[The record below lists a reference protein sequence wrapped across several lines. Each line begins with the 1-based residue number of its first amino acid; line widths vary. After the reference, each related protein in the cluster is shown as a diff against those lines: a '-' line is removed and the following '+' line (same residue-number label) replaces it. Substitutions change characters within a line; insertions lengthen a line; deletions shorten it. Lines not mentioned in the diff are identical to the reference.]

1 MNAPAAAS
9 PNARLWQRFWE
20 LASPYWRSEERWK
33 ATGLVLLLVL
43 LLLSQT
49 GFAVL
54 LNEQTGEFTSALAA
68 REAARFWHAI
78 FLSLCILLG
87 AVPTYAFYY
96 FVRDTLGNH
105 WRRWL
110 THNFLQHYF
119 RDRHFYTL
127 NGNALVDNP
136 DQRIA
141 EDINTFSQKS
151 LFFLLVL
158 IGSSLQLIAFSRVLW
173 SISHGLVYFL
183 VVYAIAGTLIT
194 LFVYGRPLTA
204 LNFRQLQREADLR
217 FSLMRVREKAEAIAL
232 YRGESQEM
240 QRVTGRFG
248 RVFDNYRQVVRRQLY
263 LNLFQY
269 AYGMLTIVLPSAI
282 IAGPVLAGE
291 LEVGNAV
298 RAAGAFTA
306 VLSAVSVIVDN
317 FEGLSR
323 FAAGVERLDT
333 FLHSLNGQAPD
344 GVPQAA
350 PMGRIESVE
359 GANGLAL
366 DTVTVQTPDQGRV
379 LVRDLSI
386 AVPPGEGLMI
396 VGASGCGKSSL
407 LRAIA
412 GVWSAGSGRI
422 VRPASEDMLFLP
434 QQPYMLQGTLRAQLL
449 YPQTDNPVPD
459 ATLLALLQQVN
470 LPDLAQ
476 RFGGLDTEHDWEK
489 LLSMGEQQ
497 RLAFARVLLHK
508 PHFAILDEATSALD
522 LANESHLYRL
532 MQSTQTTL
540 ISVGHR
546 STILQYHRQVLEL
559 TGDGHW
565 QHHPAATYRFTQ

>member
-1 MNAPAAAS
+1 MPRSAEPS

-20 LASPYWRSEERWK
+20 LAAPYWRSEERWK
-33 ATGLVLLLVL
+33 ATGLLVLLVL

-68 REAARFWHAI
+68 GEADRFWHAI
-78 FLSLCILLG
+78 QLSLAILAG

-110 THNFLQHYF
+110 TFNFLQHYF
-119 RDRHFYTL
+119 RDRHFYSL
-127 NGNALVDNP
+127 NTNVGVDNP

-141 EDINTFSQKS
+141 EDINTFTQKS

-158 IGSSLQLIAFSRVLW
+158 IGSLLQLIAFSRVLW

-204 LNFRQLQREADLR
+204 LNFRQLRREADLR
-217 FSLMRVREKAEAIAL
+217 FSLIRVREKAESIAL

-240 QRVTGRFG
+240 QHVQERFG
-248 RVFDNYRQVVRRQLY
+248 NVFSNYKKVVRSQLF

-269 AYGMLTIVLPSAI
+269 SYGMLTVVLPSAI
-282 IAGPVLAGE
+282 IAGQVLSGE
-291 LEVGNAV
+291 LEVGSAV
-298 RAAGAFTA
+298 RAAGAFSA
-306 VLSAVSVIVDN
+306 VLTSVSVIVDN
-317 FEGLSR
+317 FESLSR

-333 FLHSLNGQAPD
+333 FLHTLMGQASDTKVQTPESK
-344 GVPQAA
+344 
-350 PMGRIESVE
+350 IESEE
-359 GANGLAL
+359 GSNSLVL
-366 DTVTVQTPDQGRV
+366 QRVTVQLPDQTRV

-386 AVPPGEGLMI
+386 SVQPGDGLMI

-407 LRAIA
+407 LRAVA
-412 GVWSAGSGRI
+412 GLWTTGAGKI
-422 VRPASEDMLFLP
+422 LRPVAEDILFLP
-434 QQPYMLQGTLRAQLL
+434 QQPYMLQGSLRAQLL
-449 YPQTDNPVPD
+449 YPQTECAVADEHLL
-459 ATLLALLQQVN
+459 TLLEQVN
-470 LPDLAQ
+470 LPHVAQ
-476 RFGGLDTEHDWEK
+476 RFGGLDSEHDWEK
-489 LLSMGEQQ
+489 LLSVGEQQ

-508 PHFAILDEATSALD
+508 PKFTILDEATSALD
-522 LANESHLYRL
+522 LANESRLYQL
-532 MQSTQTTL
+532 LQATQTTL

-546 STILQYHRQVLEL
+546 STILQYHQQVLEL
-559 TGDGHW
+559 TGDGGW
-565 QHHPAATYRFTQ
+565 RACAAADYLFQA

>member
-1 MNAPAAAS
+1 MDVANPS
-9 PNARLWQRFWE
+9 PNARLWQRFWA

-33 ATGLVLLLVL
+33 ATGLVLLLVM

-68 REAARFWHAI
+68 READRFWHAI
-78 FLSLCILLG
+78 FLSLGILLG

-110 THNFLQHYF
+110 TFSFLQHYF

-141 EDINTFSQKS
+141 EDINTFTQKS
-151 LFFLLVL
+151 LFFLLML

-173 SISHGLVYFL
+173 TISHGLVYFL
-183 VVYAIAGTLIT
+183 VVYAIAGTLVT
-194 LFVYGRPLTA
+194 LFIYGRPLTA
-204 LNFRQLQREADLR
+204 LNFRQLRREADLR
-217 FSLMRVREKAEAIAL
+217 FSLMRVREKAESIAL
-232 YRGESQEM
+232 YRGEAQEM
-240 QRVTGRFG
+240 ERVRTRFG
-248 RVFDNYRQVVRRQLY
+248 SVFANFRRVVQRQLY

-269 AYGMLTIVLPSAI
+269 GYGMLTIVLPSAI

-317 FEGLSR
+317 FEALSR

-333 FLHSLNGQAPD
+333 FLHTLNGQSHGAD
-344 GVPQAA
+344 GNKP
-350 PMGRIESVE
+350 GRIESVE
-359 GANGLAL
+359 GADGLTL
-366 DTVTVQTPDQGRV
+366 ESVTVQTPDQNRV
-379 LVRDLSI
+379 LVRDLSL

-412 GVWSAGSGRI
+412 GVWAAGSGRI
-422 VRPASEDMLFLP
+422 SRPSSDDMLFLP
-434 QQPYMLQGTLRAQLL
+434 QQPYMLQGSLRAQLL
-449 YPQTDNPVPD
+449 YPQTEGAVPD
-459 ATLLALLQQVN
+459 EALLSLLQQVN

-476 RFGGLDTEHDWEK
+476 RFGGLEAEHDWEK

-508 PHFAILDEATSALD
+508 PRFAILDEATSALD

-532 MQSTQTTL
+532 IQGSQTTL

-559 TGDGHW
+559 MGDGRW
-565 QHHPAATYRFTQ
+565 QSCAAQDYRFSA